1 MALVSLPI
9 SATHNHSVPSM
20 DLRNFKCEGRDLTP
34 RRVSQRK
41 FLRRSVPTL
50 VSGLLQVLVHY
61 TPRALAL
68 FTFATVYTNRGTNAY
83 RVPQELV
90 VRTTRSL
97 ASRVTVG
104 TVSISERSAQAMCIK
119 HLELC
124 TTSTPLKS
132 RDWRH
137 RKKRKKFGK
146 QNLSLTWQ
154 SIGIVPESTVK
165 KKSSS

>member
-68 FTFATVYTNRGTNAY
+68 FIFATVYTNRGTNAY

-137 RKKRKKFGK
+137 RKKK
-146 QNLSLTWQ
+146 SLGNKTYHLLG
-154 SIGIVPESTVK
+154 SR
-165 KKSSS
+165 